1 MLRQSEE
8 DHATNVV
15 HDPARRSWSAQHD
28 GAIARG
34 DWLDDELVDVA
45 GAGVDVLVSLLSE
58 AEVIELDLGRE
69 AECAQAAGIEFYR
82 LPTPDRDVPDRA
94 ALLALAHVLMRRLSD
109 RASVALHCR
118 HGIGRSSTLAAAVL
132 VLEGAD
138 PRDAWCQ
145 ISAARGLPVPDTSAQ
160 REFIDTLGLSI

>member
-1 MLRQSEE
+1 MQPTLFTIRRGGRGRLS
-8 DHATNVV
+8 TM
-15 HDPARRSWSAQHD
+15 ARPR
-28 GAIARG
+28 GG

-58 AEVIELDLGRE
+58 AEVIELDLSRE
-69 AECAQAAGIEFYR
+69 AECAQAVGIAFYR

-94 ALLALAHVLMRRLSD
+94 AVLALARVLMRRLSD
-109 RASVALHCR
+109 GAGVALHCR

-132 VLEGAD
+132 VLEGAA
-138 PRDAWCQ
+138 PRDAWAQ